1 MERKIIFIS
10 GGARSGKTSFAEK
23 YAEQLA
29 EHNAAPLYYL
39 ATSRKED
46 QEMSQRI
53 KRHQR
58 DRKNSSANWQTVEQP
73 TDIERVVGLFDERAV
88 VLVDCVTLLLTN
100 ELFQGDFDEAQF
112 TKPSYQQK
120 VQHKITHDLLALAE
134 NVHCLLI
141 VSNEVLLDTVNLEN
155 NVVGVYQK
163 LIGEI
168 HQELVS
174 QADEAYLIEAGI
186 PIRKK

>member
-23 YAEQLA
+23 YAEQIA
-29 EHNAAPLYYL
+29 AQKQAPLYYL
-39 ATSRKED
+39 ATSQKED
-46 QEMSQRI
+46 QEMSDRI
-53 KRHQR
+53 ARHQK
-58 DRKNSSANWQTVEQP
+58 DRKNSAVSWQTVEQP
-73 TDIERVVGLFDERAV
+73 TDIGNVVNLLDDEAV

-100 ELFQGDFDEAQF
+100 ELFQGDFDEVEF
-112 TKPSYQQK
+112 TKRSYQQK
-120 VQHKITHDLLALAE
+120 VQHKIIRDLLALAAK
-134 NVHCLLI
+134 VQYLLI
-141 VSNEVLLDTVNLEN
+141 VSNEVLIEPVNLEN

-168 HQELVS
+168 HQELV
-174 QADEAYLIEAGI
+174 QHADEAYLIEAGI